1 MSSVVGDAGT
11 GLADAWSL
19 GGSPHLREPAV
30 VDAEDLEQHRLRVAV
45 RGPGSVDERADRDLV
60 AVDEDVLCDDAD
72 GGEPGGELAPGVL
85 AGVEPGGAERM
96 AEEAG
101 GEQIVSPVELP
112 GVEAVLHLLD
122 QGARVLACGHRRDLL
137 GTGGRVMA
145 DGAGRN
151 RCAAPVRPYYTVRR
165 PGYAGTDMSSQPPE
179 PGSAKPP
186 AAHGSNRELRADAR
200 RNRERVLRT
209 AQQMFAAEGL
219 GVSLDEIARRAGVG
233 PGTVHR
239 HFPAKEA
246 LYLAVA
252 VDQFER
258 LAAEAEVLAAT
269 GDPATALFTQLS
281 RMMAS
286 GAENVAV
293 KSALMAAE
301 FDLRAAAPDVAAD
314 LTRHVADLLGRAQA
328 AGAVRGD
335 LTVEEVMA
343 LVAGAFA
350 AIRHAGAENSRQR
363 SAHIA
368 QLILDGLR
376 PQPR

>member
-1 MSSVVGDAGT
+1 
-11 GLADAWSL
+11 
-19 GGSPHLREPAV
+19 
-30 VDAEDLEQHRLRVAV
+30 
-45 RGPGSVDERADRDLV
+45 
-60 AVDEDVLCDDAD
+60 
-72 GGEPGGELAPGVL
+72 
-85 AGVEPGGAERM
+85 
-96 AEEAG
+96 
-101 GEQIVSPVELP
+101 
-112 GVEAVLHLLD
+112 
-122 QGARVLACGHRRDLL
+122 
-137 GTGGRVMA
+137 
-145 DGAGRN
+145 
-151 RCAAPVRPYYTVRR
+151 
-165 PGYAGTDMSSQPPE
+165 MSSQPPE

-209 AQQMFAAEGL
+209 AQQMFAAQGL

-252 VDQFER
+252 VDQLER
-258 LAAEAEVLAAT
+258 LAAEAEVLAA

-281 RMMAS
+281 RMIAS